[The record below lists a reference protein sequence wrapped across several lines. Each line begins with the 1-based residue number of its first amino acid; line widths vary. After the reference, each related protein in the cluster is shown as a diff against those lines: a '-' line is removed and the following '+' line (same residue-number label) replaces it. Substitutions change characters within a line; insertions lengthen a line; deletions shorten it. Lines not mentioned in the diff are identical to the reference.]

1 MNPYY
6 PTSYPP
12 GYAPAPYQ
20 GQYPV
25 IYAAQPY
32 GYYPPPPPPP
42 SPATGPYF
50 YQYGHPYQ
58 RWYAGGANGRRRRPH
73 CTIRAHKRYRN
84 DAGPAPAAAP
94 AAPPAA
100 PRTAGTE
107 LSVERM
113 NINN

>member
-20 GQYPV
+20 GQYPAPYPV

-42 SPATGPYF
+42 SPAAGPYF
-50 YQYGHPYQ
+50 YTPISGGTQEGLTGA
-58 RWYAGGANGRRRRPH
+58 AGVP
-73 CTIRAHKRYRN
+73 T
-84 DAGPAPAAAP
+84 AP
-94 AAPPAA
+94 
-100 PRTAGTE
+100 
-107 LSVERM
+107 
-113 NINN
+113 